1 MVTLSQIQAGA
12 ERYIET
18 EIISKIPGWG
28 KWVIGAAASRAVAKS
43 TDIFNQLKN
52 NELIKTLDVIDAN
65 DMIDIDTIYQEFA
78 KQAQRGA
85 ITVNIPIVGALTL
98 NAQDVDKI
106 YGAIMGG

>member
-1 MVTLSQIQAGA
+1 MVTLGQVQTGV

-28 KWVIGAAASRAVAKS
+28 KWVIGAAVSRAIAKS

-52 NELIKTLDVIDAN
+52 NDLIKALDVIDAN
-65 DMIDIDTIYQEFA
+65 DMIDIDAIYQEFA

-85 ITVNIPIVGALTL
+85 ITVNIPIAGALTL
-98 NAQDVDKI
+98 NSQDVDKI
-106 YGAIMGG
+106 YGAIVGG